1 MNRGTSRRALFAA
14 VLSASLSMLPVH
26 LLGASA
32 VLIRE
37 DFHFDHAQLGLAV
50 AAFFTA
56 FGVVA
61 WVAGHISQTRGPRT
75 GLLIATTCSWVSLLG
90 IATLVH
96 SWTTML
102 VFIMLAGAGNAFA
115 QTGGNLALTS
125 GVSVGRQG
133 MAFGLKQSAIPTSSL
148 FAGAAVPIIGITVG
162 WRWSFVAALILAPVL
177 YGLLA
182 REFAGGTSLRADDSA
197 PATDWLM
204 LIALAVAYGGA
215 AGASATLGAF
225 LVESAV
231 FNGIDIGPA
240 GAMLA
245 MGSAVSIASRL
256 GVGWI
261 VDRRGEADLA
271 IVAIM
276 LFLGAAGYL
285 AMSDGSIVLFALGAL
300 VAFGAGW
307 GWNGVFNHAI
317 VSMNKRNPGTATGF
331 AMMGMATGGLLWPL
345 AFGLLVTE
353 VSFRAAWI
361 ATAGLSFTAA
371 VILVVSVRKI
381 KQRAEAVERGAV
393 DIPL

>member
-1 MNRGTSRRALFAA
+1 MSTRPLLAA
-14 VLSASLSMLPVH
+14 MLSATLSMLPVH

-32 VLIRE
+32 VLMRE
-37 DFHFDHAQLGLAV
+37 DLHFDQAHLGLAV
-50 AAFFTA
+50 AAFFAA

-61 WVAGHISQTRGPRT
+61 WMAGHISQTWGPRA
-75 GLLIATTCSWVSLLG
+75 GLLIATTCSCVSLLG

-96 SWTTML
+96 NWATML
-102 VFIMLAGAGNAFA
+102 VFLMIGGAGNAFA
-115 QTGGNLALTS
+115 QTGGNLALTW
-125 GVSVGRQG
+125 GVGVGRQG

-148 FAGAAVPIIGITVG
+148 LAGAAVPIIGLTVG
-162 WRWSFVAALILAPVL
+162 WRWSYVAVLALAPVL

-182 REFAGGTSLRADDSA
+182 KGFAGGTSLRADHSA
-197 PATDWLM
+197 PATDWSM

-231 FNGIDIGPA
+231 FSGVNIGAA
-240 GAMLA
+240 GGLLA
-245 MGSAVSIASRL
+245 MGSVISIASRL

-261 VDRRGEADLA
+261 VDRRGEADLM

-276 LFLGAAGYL
+276 LSLGAAGYL
-285 AMSDGSIVLFALGAL
+285 ALANGSIVLFALGAA

-317 VSMNKRNPGTATGF
+317 VSMNKRNPGTATGL
-331 AMMGMATGGLLWPL
+331 AMMGMAAGGVLWPL

-361 ATAGLSFTAA
+361 ATAGLSFTSAL
-371 VILVVSVRKI
+371 VLVVSVRMMKV
-381 KQRAEAVERGAV
+381 RAGTA
-393 DIPL
+393 